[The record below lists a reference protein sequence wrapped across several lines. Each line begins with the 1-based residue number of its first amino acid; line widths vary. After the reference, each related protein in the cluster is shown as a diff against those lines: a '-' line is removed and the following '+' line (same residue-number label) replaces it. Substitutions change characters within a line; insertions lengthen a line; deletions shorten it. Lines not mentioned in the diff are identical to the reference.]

1 MEPMLTEKGRFEMV
15 FGGFLTAAFLLV
27 WTGPATAQLNVVAT
41 LPWIGSLAGEMG
53 KDKIKIT
60 TLVKPNQD
68 PHYVEARPSMI
79 LEVRRA
85 DLLLFNGLDLEIG
98 YLPVLVESSR
108 NPKIQ
113 RSTPGH
119 FDCSRDVEVIEKP
132 QAVDRSMGDVHP
144 LGNPHYHLSPRNI
157 SRAAGAIAEALAAV
171 DPANGGFYRA
181 NLAAWQERFRE
192 KERAWGSYHLKGK
205 KFIPYH
211 KFFEYLAQDFGFEIL
226 GYVEP
231 KPGIP
236 PSAGWVEKIIESARK
251 MKPEAF
257 LTTSYYGTREVT
269 FLSQKSGVKYIVV
282 PHDVGA
288 TSACRDWFS
297 LMDQVLM
304 ALK

>member
-1 MEPMLTEKGRFEMV
+1 MIPRCLLAMV
-15 FGGFLTAAFLLV
+15 CFLFWAS
-27 WTGPATAQLNVVAT
+27 PAVAKLNVVAT
-41 LPWIGSLAGEMG
+41 LPWIGSLADDIG
-53 KDKIKIT
+53 KDRIKVT
-60 TLVKPNQD
+60 TLVKPSQD
-68 PHYVEARPSMI
+68 PHYVEAKPSMI

-85 DLLLFNGLDLEIG
+85 DLLLFNGLELEIG

-113 RSTPGH
+113 PGTPGH
-119 FDCSRDVEVIEKP
+119 FDCSQFVEVIEKP
-132 QAVDRSMGDVHP
+132 AAVDRSMGDVHP

-157 SRAAGAIAEALAAV
+157 YRVAGGIAEILAA
-171 DPANGGFYRA
+171 ANPESAGFYRA
-181 NLAAWQERFRE
+181 NLSAWESRFKE
-192 KERAWGSYHLKGK
+192 KEKQWMEYPLKGK

-211 KFFEYLAQDFGFEIL
+211 KFFEYLAREFGFEIL

-236 PSAGWVEKIIESARK
+236 PSAGWVEKIIELAKR
-251 MKPEAF
+251 MKPEAI

-288 TSACRDWFS
+288 TPACKDWFS
-297 LMDQVLM
+297 LMDQVLA

>member
-1 MEPMLTEKGRFEMV
+1 MTRRCILAIACF
-15 FGGFLTAAFLLV
+15 LV
-27 WTGPATAQLNVVAT
+27 WASPAAAKLNVVAT
-41 LPWIGSLAGEMG
+41 LPWIGSLASEMG
-53 KDKIKIT
+53 KEKINVT

-68 PHYVEARPSMI
+68 PHYVEAKPSMI

-85 DLLLFNGLDLEIG
+85 DLLLFNGLELEIG

-113 RSTPGH
+113 PGTSAF
-119 FDCSRDVEVIEKP
+119 FDCSLFAEVIEKP
-132 QAVDRSMGDVHP
+132 AAVDRSMGDVHP

-157 SRAAGAIAEALAAV
+157 YRVAGGITGILAAA
-171 DPANGGFYRA
+171 DPGNAGFYRA
-181 NLAAWQERFRE
+181 NLAAWQDRFKE
-192 KERAWGSYHLKGK
+192 KEKQWAEYPLKGK
-205 KFIPYH
+205 KFLPYH
-211 KFFEYLAQDFGFEIL
+211 KFFEYLAHEFGFEIL

-236 PSAGWVEKIIESARK
+236 PSAGWVERIIELAKR
-251 MKPEAF
+251 MKPDAF
-257 LTTSYYGTREVT
+257 LTTSFYGTREVT

-288 TSACRDWFS
+288 TSACQDWFS
-297 LMDQVLM
+297 LMDQVLA

>member
-1 MEPMLTEKGRFEMV
+1 V
-15 FGGFLTAAFLLV
+15 
-27 WTGPATAQLNVVAT
+27 AQLNVVAT
-41 LPWIGSLAGEMG
+41 LPWIGSLASDIG
-53 KDKIKIT
+53 KDKIKVT
-60 TLVKPNQD
+60 TLVKSSQD
-68 PHYVEARPSMI
+68 PHYVEAKPSMI

-85 DLLLFNGLDLEIG
+85 DLLLFNGLELEIG

-113 RSTPGH
+113 PGTPGY
-119 FDCSRDVEVIEKP
+119 FDCSQFVEVIEKP
-132 QAVDRSMGDVHP
+132 AAVDRSMGDVHP

-157 SRAAGAIAEALAAV
+157 YRVAGGIAEILAA
-171 DPANGGFYRA
+171 ANPESAGFYRA
-181 NLAAWQERFRE
+181 NLSAWESRFKE
-192 KERAWGSYHLKGK
+192 KEKQWMEYPLKGK

-211 KFFEYLAQDFGFEIL
+211 KFFEYLAREFGFEIL

-236 PSAGWVEKIIESARK
+236 PSAGWVEKIIELAKR
-251 MKPEAF
+251 MKPEAI

-288 TSACRDWFS
+288 TPACKDWFS
-297 LMDQVLM
+297 LMDQVLA